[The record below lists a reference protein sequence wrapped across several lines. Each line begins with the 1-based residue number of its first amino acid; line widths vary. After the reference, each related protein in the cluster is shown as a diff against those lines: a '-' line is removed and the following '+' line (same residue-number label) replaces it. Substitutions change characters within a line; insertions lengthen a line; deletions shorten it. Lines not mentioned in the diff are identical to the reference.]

1 MRPSI
6 LSLSVLVGA
15 LTMFVETAA
24 RPTDPTDV
32 STRASL
38 VLAVPPKV
46 SVRGTVE
53 LPLFASTA
61 PECIRERRRFWVE
74 DEGWIVRRV
83 STCRY
88 QSTDVAD
95 AHLCSNEQNGRSNLL
110 ASLGR
115 AQCH

>member
-6 LSLSVLVGA
+6 LTLSVTVGA
-15 LTMFVETAA
+15 LTMFAETAA
-24 RPTDPTDV
+24 RPSDPADV
-32 STRASL
+32 SRAPL
-38 VLAVPPKV
+38 VLALPPKV
-46 SVRGTVE
+46 SVRGTAE
-53 LPLFASTA
+53 PPLFASTA

-88 QSTDVAD
+88 QSIEMAD
-95 AHLCSNEQNGRSNLL
+95 AYLCRNEQNGRSNLR

-115 AQCH
+115 VQCH